1 MKIEIE
7 IDTVDIEA
15 NIKRHLEEISNEL
28 NKNAD
33 YLSAMQLTSIW
44 MQSAK
49 VHNALSQAKKK
60 AQERD
65 WKED

>member
-1 MKIEIE
+1 MKLEIE

-15 NIKRHLEEISNEL
+15 NIKRHLEEILNEL

-33 YLSAMQLTSIW
+33 YLSARQLTSIW

-49 VHNALSQAKKK
+49 VHGALSKAKQK